1 MDDYMKGFSFPEG
14 FISDMETTLNREFKT
29 DSWTVSERNIVL
41 EELEGIEVKRKSLMK
56 KLLAEIISDEDYKE
70 ASLSLLKRKKYLEER
85 ITTIAD
91 DTRSTRGLIIK
102 WVKLLGILFPAYATK
117 NPSRK
122 SDILKGIQVEL
133 FTKDDL
139 SRAIQE
145 NELLKRA
152 KMCWLLHG
160 SPNWIR
166 TSDLPVNSR
175 LLYRWAIGEYNNM
188 RTRRIL
194 WKFRRKSKF
203 F

>member
-70 ASLSLLKRKKYLEER
+70 TSLSLLKRKKYLEER

-139 SRAIQE
+139 SRAI
-145 NELLKRA
+145 
-152 KMCWLLHG
+152 
-160 SPNWIR
+160 
-166 TSDLPVNSR
+166 
-175 LLYRWAIGEYNNM
+175 
-188 RTRRIL
+188 
-194 WKFRRKSKF
+194 
-203 F
+203 

>member
-1 MDDYMKGFSFPEG
+1 M
-14 FISDMETTLNREFKT
+14 
-29 DSWTVSERNIVL
+29 

-70 ASLSLLKRKKYLEER
+70 TSLSLLKRKKYLEER

-152 KMCWLLHG
+152 KMC
-160 SPNWIR
+160 
-166 TSDLPVNSR
+166 
-175 LLYRWAIGEYNNM
+175 
-188 RTRRIL
+188 
-194 WKFRRKSKF
+194 
-203 F
+203 